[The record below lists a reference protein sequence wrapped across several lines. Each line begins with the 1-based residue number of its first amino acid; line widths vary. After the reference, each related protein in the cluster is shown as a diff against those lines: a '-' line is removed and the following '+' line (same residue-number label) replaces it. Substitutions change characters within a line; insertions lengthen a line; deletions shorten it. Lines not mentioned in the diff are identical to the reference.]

1 MKQVEYDEIYDEEKI
16 EKDNYKSMRELS
28 KYTKILE
35 KEDNLSFIL
44 KNHHEIKVYNSKSLY
59 KISML
64 LGNLPEE
71 NVSFTFYAE
80 EEDEQSEEKSSK
92 KNILKTPRKSFIK
105 IKNESQ
111 KKENKKENKVKEE
124 KSNDIYLLDKI
135 NEQSALEVYKNG
147 NIIGYDPELFKKI
160 WKNLYIVTL
169 LISSIGLIG
178 LLIYSQKIF
187 EEKNYLIWGAAGL
200 NFISLCLMIIISISG
215 NNKMKSKKKVN
226 FNKENV
232 LLFIFILLGT
242 SCISYWIYLSKENS
256 GLNIISMGSYIIFGF
271 LLLMSFVLLYL
282 NRKMIDF
289 YKEYHKIAEEGTLL
303 IEVQ

>member
-215 NNKMKSKKKVN
+215 NNKMKSKKKLISTKRMCYYL
-226 FNKENV
+226 FLYYWV
-232 LLFIFILLGT
+232 LL
-242 SCISYWIYLSKENS
+242 
-256 GLNIISMGSYIIFGF
+256 
-271 LLLMSFVLLYL
+271 V
-282 NRKMIDF
+282 
-289 YKEYHKIAEEGTLL
+289 
-303 IEVQ
+303 